1 MIDLFYT
8 IYHTMCML
16 ALDLTSSN
24 ADKGDDNH
32 DDDSEVMDI
41 YVIDEPGSEPTQQM
55 PEDGPLEQLIIV
67 VPDELSGHS
76 TSKFEQKRS
85 TKYSSRL
92 NCKCIWASFTFMKPL
107 ILKCFGLYYHMDSY
121 GISGDTFG

>member
-92 NCKCIWASFTFMKPL
+92 NCKYIWEL
-107 ILKCFGLYYHMDSY
+107 VN
-121 GISGDTFG
+121 